1 LVNIFEETHQLEVS
15 VADMIS
21 EWAGYKI
28 ERGDTFPETICPT
41 CLQDAQNAYEMN
53 RRGHQLHCLL
63 KKDPLEDLLEKE
75 VCKEPDLECP
85 VKNNTEDNHPCVA
98 KIKEEDIEEPLGN
111 HFQNQLR
118 DAPLNKEVF
127 EVKYNSISKCKIKVM
142 EDDKQREMED
152 RLQCQIIQETLVE
165 EFMEEYPISEFE
177 TKVEG
182 NDNLRE
188 MEPLGDRFDVV
199 FEEAYNPIS
208 ESDIKVVE
216 DNIQQNEDDI
226 IEVGWEAV
234 NDDVENNSIHKCSYC
249 SKIFI
254 SKSALTL
261 HWQKHIGE
269 RPCSKSFETIYLQ
282 RPVKRHEDTLPFKCY
297 HCALTF
303 RSRLALK
310 SHLSTHQEK
319 KQCNHCLQIFQFSSA
334 LKRHLGLNYEKQ
346 KLKCTHCTQTFACNT
361 LLQQHL
367 KTHTET
373 MPIKCPRC
381 SKILQS
387 KSALQSHLRI
397 HAERTFR
404 CTPCAETFLN
414 LEDLNLH
421 LRTHTTLERPFK
433 CSQCPRRFTTSTGVQ
448 LHERRHTGQHRITI
462 RNNTA

>member
-1 LVNIFEETHQLEVS
+1 MN
-15 VADMIS
+15 
-21 EWAGYKI
+21 
-28 ERGDTFPETICPT
+28 
-41 CLQDAQNAYEMN
+41 LQD
-53 RRGHQLHCLL
+53 
-63 KKDPLEDLLEKE
+63 
-75 VCKEPDLECP
+75 
-85 VKNNTEDNHPCVA
+85 
-98 KIKEEDIEEPLGN
+98 IE
-111 HFQNQLR
+111 
-118 DAPLNKEVF
+118 
-127 EVKYNSISKCKIKVM
+127 
-142 EDDKQREMED
+142 
-152 RLQCQIIQETLVE
+152 
-165 EFMEEYPISEFE
+165 
-177 TKVEG
+177 
-182 NDNLRE
+182 
-188 MEPLGDRFDVV
+188 EPLGDRFDVV

-208 ESDIKVVE
+208 ESDIKVVK

-234 NDDVENNSIHKCSYC
+234 NDDGENNSIHKCSYC

-282 RPVKRHEDTLPFKCY
+282 RQVKRHEDTLSFKCY

-381 SKILQS
+381 LKILPS

-397 HAERTFR
+397 HAEQTFR
-404 CTPCAETFLN
+404 CTPCAQTFLN

-433 CSQCPRRFTTSTGVQ
+433 CSQCPRRFTTSTGVK
-448 LHERRHTGQHRITI
+448 LHERRHRGQQRITI